1 LSSRRFLAAAA
12 LVAVAVI
19 HYLSVPRSIWEFDES
34 LFAAAVENYQPLH
47 HHPPPPGYPLY
58 IGFAKLVAFFTP
70 DAFTALVATS
80 VLMLAAGLLA
90 FVLAFSAIGDTR
102 TAVAATVL
110 LYVSPAMLISGTLPQ
125 SDCGAMALLA
135 LAIWACTKERAALCG
150 LLCAIAIGWRLQFCI
165 AVVPMFL
172 AAVVMM
178 RSWRDRI
185 IALGVFGLA
194 CLAWLIPLVVAA
206 GGPTS
211 YWGWLS
217 GQARY
222 YAAHDADI
230 SRSGHSWGL
239 IATRFLAHP
248 WGPKWL
254 SLPLLALAVLGIRR
268 NRRLIPLACG
278 SLVYFAFA
286 LATMDPADAVRYA
299 LPALP
304 LIAYLAATTLRNAGV
319 SPAGSAASS
328 PPPPG
333 GAPGRRPASRRD
345 AGVPVLLY
353 AIGAVWYA
361 YPLLHARATS
371 LSPPAQAARWIEANV
386 PKNGIVF
393 YDAPLWPHATYL
405 LRDRQSMPNDAGV
418 AQHGA
423 DVTTPIVLLADGAR
437 LHRSDGVMFRW
448 PDNDAYRKLTR
459 GHYGVV
465 TVIPSL
471 PERRFRVIEGVF
483 GPERTRDGQ
492 QWRWLG
498 AKATIEVAH
507 LGATRARLAFRT
519 PPEYPLDGN
528 RIRVNGT
535 LVTLKRNDT
544 AEVIVALPPDGR
556 VTMIPERT
564 FIPARIRGAN
574 NRDPRT
580 LSVMLTRVELVDPQ
594 PAAAR
599 WQPQR

>member
-1 LSSRRFLAAAA
+1 LSTRRIPAAIA
-12 LVAVAVI
+12 LLAVAVL

-34 LFAAAVENYQPLH
+34 LFAAAVERYAPLF

-58 IGFAKLVAFFTP
+58 IGFAKIVAFFTP
-70 DAFTALVATS
+70 DAFTALLATS
-80 VLMLAAGLLA
+80 IVMLAAGLLA
-90 FVLAFSAIGDTR
+90 FVLAFSAIADAR
-102 TAVAATVL
+102 TAVMATVL
-110 LYVSPAMLISGTLPQ
+110 LYASPAMLVSGTLPQ

-150 LLCAIAIGWRLQFCI
+150 LFCAIAIGWRLQLCI

-185 IALGVFGLA
+185 IAINAFGVA
-194 CLAWLIPLVVAA
+194 CLAWLIPLVVAV
-206 GGPTS
+206 GGPAS

-222 YAAHDADI
+222 YAEHDADL
-230 SRSGHSWGL
+230 SRSGHSAGL
-239 IATRFLAHP
+239 IVSRFLAHP

-254 SLPLLALAVLGIRR
+254 SLPLLALAAFGVRR

-278 SLVYFAFA
+278 SLVYLAFA

-299 LPALP
+299 LPTLPFLAL
-304 LIAYLAATTLRNAGV
+304 LAATTLRNAGV
-319 SPAGSAASS
+319 APRSRPEADDERRQRDAAGI
-328 PPPPG
+328 
-333 GAPGRRPASRRD
+333 SRRD
-345 AGVPVLLY
+345 AGVPLVLLY
-353 AIGAVWYA
+353 VVGSVYYA
-361 YPLLHARATS
+361 YPLLHARATT

-405 LRDRQSMPNDAGV
+405 LRGRPSMRNDAGV
-418 AQHGA
+418 AQHGK
-423 DVTTPIVLLADGAR
+423 DITTPIVLMADGAV
-437 LHRSDGVMFRW
+437 LHRSDGVTFRW

-465 TVIPSL
+465 SVIPSL
-471 PERRFRVIEGVF
+471 PARRFRVIEGVF
-483 GPERTRDGQ
+483 APERTRDGQ

-498 AKATIEVAH
+498 AKAIIEVPP

-535 LVTLKRNDT
+535 LVTLKRNET
-544 AEVIVALPPDGR
+544 KEVIVTLTPEDR
-556 VTMIPERT
+556 VIMIPERT

-574 NRDPRT
+574 NRDQRT
-580 LSVMLTRVELVDPQ
+580 LSVMLTRVELVDP
-594 PAAAR
+594 PRTAAGSPPLR
-599 WQPQR
+599 